1 MLFSGR
7 NARCAKK
14 AHAAK
19 HKIPMMIRRYAL
31 SNFTDA
37 IKPGFISTLPNKA
50 AASPHAKKAK
60 KPINAKILF
69 SIFIYSSITN
79 QNFIAF

>member
-1 MLFSGR
+1 MLFSER
-7 NARCAKK
+7 NARYKKK

-37 IKPGFISTLPNKA
+37 IKLGFISTLPNRA

-60 KPINAKILF
+60 NRLTQKFYLAFLYIPR
-69 SIFIYSSITN
+69 ITN